1 MAKQRLSK
9 QINAIYFFNSSIS
22 KICMKYWKQ
31 RYIVLSHLVYSI
43 WLALNQQQ
51 TTCVVCCQILSIDG
65 ASVVRLLLLFV
76 FLQFLN
82 EITFNMVE
90 LLLKRLLITMF
101 TIISVKFID
110 YIFWTGWSID
120 YLKTDVKIV
129 ITKYPDLPMK
139 YVSGFFFVI
148 VGLFLLTYAIPKVK

>member
-1 MAKQRLSK
+1 MDGP
-9 QINAIYFFNSSIS
+9 
-22 KICMKYWKQ
+22 
-31 RYIVLSHLVYSI
+31 
-43 WLALNQQQ
+43 LALNQQQ

-76 FLQFLN
+76 FLQFPN

-110 YIFWTGWSID
+110 YIFWTG
-120 YLKTDVKIV
+120 
-129 ITKYPDLPMK
+129 
-139 YVSGFFFVI
+139 
-148 VGLFLLTYAIPKVK
+148 